1 MNGLLVFALVLIFAY
16 VILYLR
22 GRVYLREQYYDDDSD
37 VDVIGSGSG

>member
-1 MNGLLVFALVLIFAY
+1 MDGILIFALLMIFAY

-22 GRVYLREQYYDDDSD
+22 GRVYLREDYYDDDSD